1 MSEMA
6 RKLKAYADRRR
17 TERERKRKNVE
28 KEDFLLNQID
38 EFREKAKQLQALL
51 TSKESKV
58 QQLQEIVEERE
69 GKARELSDMLEERQ
83 DVADRVVAGME
94 PQLSGVAERLEAKL
108 NELNKVMA
116 ERLAENVV
124 NAADQSEEIRAL
136 IQESAKALTEAVN
149 GLDGQFDKVKGEIC
163 EKIHT
168 EDVKCYRNI
177 QTLFE
182 ESDKK
187 LLAMEEQIAGLRSA
201 KTMLKSI
208 MTIAILNFAGLA
220 GLFAYLYF
228 YG

>member
-163 EKIHT
+163 EKIH
-168 EDVKCYRNI
+168 
-177 QTLFE
+177 
-182 ESDKK
+182 
-187 LLAMEEQIAGLRSA
+187 
-201 KTMLKSI
+201 
-208 MTIAILNFAGLA
+208 
-220 GLFAYLYF
+220 
-228 YG
+228 